1 MLLALAC
8 FPFVAARAQ
17 RDRSCISFR
26 AASFCEE
33 PLVHIAVISSTA
45 ACWSFSALGGSFEGG
60 SHGLLPDA
68 MKLFDERK

>member
-1 MLLALAC
+1 MKRSILLLALAC
-8 FPFVAARAQ
+8 FPFVAASAQ

-33 PLVHIAVISSTA
+33 PLVHIAVISSTVA
-45 ACWSFSALGGSFEGG
+45 IAEKTKA
-60 SHGLLPDA
+60 DA